1 MSIFQD
7 DKDYII
13 GTYKRFPLVLV
24 KGNGAEVYDDK
35 GDRYI
40 DLTSG
45 IGVNSLGFCDAGWK
59 VSARCLRRNNSQ
71 VDI

>member
-40 DLTSG
+40 DMTSG
-45 IGVNSLGFCDAGWK
+45 IGVNSVGFCDAGWFSQ
-59 VSARCLRRNNSQ
+59 SAEL
-71 VDI
+71 